1 LTLQQLHEGADK
13 PQAKPHRQFTHPAK
27 SFVMSKSA
35 RRSAQR
41 GFTLIELVVVI
52 GIFGILAAFAV
63 PRFARLDGQV
73 RTGNVRA
80 LEGTLRSSSALSH
93 SVWLAAGNN
102 PANVQMEGSGNITM
116 TAAGYPAALATGIP
130 RALAQGAI
138 GNGPGQFTTA
148 IPQAGIMTF
157 SLNSAPNAGAHCRVT
172 YTAAAN
178 GVPNIAMDVAV
189 CQQ

>member
-1 LTLQQLHEGADK
+1 
-13 PQAKPHRQFTHPAK
+13 
-27 SFVMSKSA
+27 MSKSA
-35 RRSAQR
+35 RRSPQR

-52 GIFGILAAFAV
+52 AILGILAAFAV
-63 PRFARLDGQV
+63 PRFAGLDGQA
-73 RTGNVRA
+73 RTGTVRA
-80 LEGTLRSSSALSH
+80 LESTLRSSSALSH
-93 SVWLAAGNN
+93 SLWLVAGNN
-102 PANVQMEGSGNITM
+102 PANVRMEGGNITM

-148 IPQAGIMTF
+148 IPQAGTMTF
-157 SLNSAPNAGAHCRVT
+157 SLNIAPNAGARCRVT

-178 GVPNIAMDVAV
+178 AMPNIAMDVTV